1 MVEQV
6 SVFLQNERGRLA
18 EVCRALGDG
27 GFNMRALMVADTA
40 EYGVARILCDRPRA
54 ARSAL
59 EAAGF
64 GASLAEVVAVV
75 VPDRPGG
82 LADVLEQLGTRGVDV
97 EYAYCFVE
105 PEGDSAVDIFRVD
118 DPEIARRALSDA
130 DVRTLDAADL
140 YEPDAAG

>member
-1 MVEQV
+1 MVLQV

-18 EVCRALGDG
+18 ELCRTLGDG
-27 GFNMRALMVADTA
+27 GFNMRVLMVADTA

-59 EAAGF
+59 EDAGF
-64 GASLAEVVAVV
+64 GASLAEVVAVE

-82 LADVLEQLGTRGVDV
+82 LADVLELLGTRGVDV

-105 PEGDSAVDIFRVD
+105 PRGDSAIDVFRVD
-118 DPEIARRALSDA
+118 EPAVARRALSDA
-130 DVRTLDAADL
+130 GIRTMEAADL
-140 YEPDAAG
+140 YEPDSEG